1 MIMQRITICFCL
13 VAFFALTNCDRENFN
28 EITEIPEEVT
38 PAEVEFQQGF
48 ALKAQEED
56 VFVSEG
62 DARRF
67 IGANNFTS
75 YALTSGTIICNG
87 GASYTASTGGNGANF
102 FILDFYVFEGEEYVT
117 QVGITA
123 EVDGQPMVLFSLVS
137 PGTGCEYQN
146 SELSITE
153 ITETEITGTFTG
165 DFFRIDGPLGNDL
178 PCSGYVYVGEYT
190 ASFSMPYEDCE

>member
-28 EITEIPEEVT
+28 EVTEIPEEVT

-48 ALKAQEED
+48 ALKAQEEE

-67 IGANNFTS
+67 VGSNNFVS
-75 YALTSGTIICNG
+75 YALTSGTITCTG
-87 GASYTASTGGNGANF
+87 GASYTASPGANGNF
-102 FILDFYVFEGEEYVT
+102 FILDFYVWDGEEYPT

-123 EVDGQPMVLFSLVS
+123 EVDGQPTVLFSLFS
-137 PGTGCEYQN
+137 PGTGCEHQTA
-146 SELSITE
+146 ELEITE

>member
-1 MIMQRITICFCL
+1 MQRITICFCL
-13 VAFFALTNCDRENFN
+13 VAFFTLTNCERENFN
-28 EITEIPEEVT
+28 ETIDIPEEVT

-62 DARRF
+62 DARRLV
-67 IGANNFTS
+67 GAGNFLS
-75 YALTSGTIICNG
+75 YVLTSGTITC
-87 GASYTASTGGNGANF
+87 TGGTSYSASANGDDF
-102 FILDFYVFEGEEYVT
+102 FILEFYVFEGEEYVT

-123 EVDGQPMVLFSLVS
+123 EVDGQPTALFSLFS
-137 PGTGCEYQN
+137 PGTGCEHQKA
-146 SELSITE
+146 ELTITE

-190 ASFSMPYEDCE
+190 ASFSMAYEDCE